1 MARQYQH
8 LSAEERAVIQ
18 IERRNGSSLR
28 AIARG
33 LDRDVSTVSR
43 ELARNEVEM
52 EPGMR
57 VRYEAKTAGMAYRL
71 RRTRSVRP
79 RKLVEGS
86 WLHERVQDHLVY
98 DRWSP

>member
-8 LSAEERAVIQ
+8 LSGEERAVIQ

-52 EPGMR
+52 EPGKR
-57 VRYEAKTAGMAYRL
+57 VRYEA
-71 RRTRSVRP
+71 
-79 RKLVEGS
+79 
-86 WLHERVQDHLVY
+86 
-98 DRWSP
+98 